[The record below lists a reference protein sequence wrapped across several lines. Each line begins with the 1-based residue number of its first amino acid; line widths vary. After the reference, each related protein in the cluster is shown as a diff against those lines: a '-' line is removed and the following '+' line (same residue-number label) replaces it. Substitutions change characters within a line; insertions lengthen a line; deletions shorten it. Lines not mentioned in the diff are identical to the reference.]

1 MLSDR
6 LSRIAAF
13 CFLVALGSRTATGA
27 SLCVG
32 PNADKR
38 LS

>member
-13 CFLVALGSRTATGA
+13 CFLVALESRTVTGA
-27 SLCVG
+27 KLGVG
-32 PNADKR
+32 PSADKR